1 MDHSDPSCLPVHCSI
16 LCWHLVC
23 GWMWLCGAGGLFW
36 QSGPFGGSALCL
48 SQGDVPGTSVGLASQ
63 VHRVIWSHQ
72 YPEPLPWPFPGS
84 ALGCLATPALPT
96 LSGEAAAIPE
106 SEKSSCRQLRTA
118 MRGSKSPRDEECRA
132 AQRVGSR
139 RGTKR
144 GAGGPGT
151 GWVPTACGPVN
162 ERKERL
168 GGRC

>member
-63 VHRVIWSHQ
+63 VHRVIWSRQ

-96 LSGEAAAIPE
+96 LSGEASAIPE
-106 SEKSSCRQLRTA
+106 SEKGGKSSCRQLCA
-118 MRGSKSPRDEECRA
+118 PPCGAPRAPGTRNAEL
-132 AQRVGSR
+132 R
-139 RGTKR
+139 RGLAADGGQR
-144 GAGGPGT
+144 EGQVGLAQAGFPL
-151 GWVPTACGPVN
+151 PVVQ
-162 ERKERL
+162 
-168 GGRC
+168 